1 MLELLTRKDT
11 IAKNVKNNI
20 ILSSML
26 ELLTSKDTIAKN
38 LKST

>member
-11 IAKNVKNNI
+11 IAKNVKNT
-20 ILSSML
+20 ILSSIL

-38 LKST
+38 LKNT